1 MFSTILVPLDG
12 SPESN
17 VSLPLA
23 RSLAQSS
30 GGSLWLLRV
39 ATESALP
46 GDHVATHEAGQS
58 IQRIAREL
66 ASSGIDVHPAIREG
80 DAAQEIVYLSRDIG
94 ADLIVLRTR
103 GRSGLERAVFGS
115 VCRRG
120 IEEERHTAGTNAS
133 RRPPHYTRART
144 TGAG

>member
-30 GGSLWLLRV
+30 DGSLWLLRV

-46 GDHVATHEAGQS
+46 GDHVATHEVGQS
-58 IQRIAREL
+58 IERIASEL
-66 ASSGIDVHPAIREG
+66 ASSGIDVHPVIREG
-80 DAAQEIVYLSRDIG
+80 DAAQEIVHLSRDIG
-94 ADLIVLRTR
+94 ADLIVMRTR
-103 GRSGLERAVFGS
+103 GRSGLERAVS
-115 VCRRG
+115 SCLWMAPRSRKLRCR
-120 IEEERHTAGTNAS
+120 S
-133 RRPPHYTRART
+133 R
-144 TGAG
+144 